1 MRYKSFTFLILG
13 TILATLSGCF
23 LFGTKGIFDKS
34 NFKIVKLEI
43 DNVVYLSPQ
52 ELAMSAKARLNS
64 GANSDDGINPSG
76 ELPFSRSR
84 IDSINLAFNEL
95 RARNTEPGGSESTPL
110 KDLAGISSEAT
121 FNLDRT
127 QDMVYGKTGCNDY
140 TAKFFWQDTTKIVI
154 SGAAST
160 RKACTPKEV
169 SSFHNNFMR
178 NLDGIYVVAKLTN
191 RKGYVLNNGKLR
203 IYIK

>member
-1 MRYKSFTFLILG
+1 MKYKSFTFLIL
-13 TILATLSGCF
+13 TTFLATLSGCF
-23 LFGTKGIFDKS
+23 LFGTKGILDKS

-43 DNVVYLSPQ
+43 DNAVNLSPQ
-52 ELAMSAKARLNS
+52 ELAMSAKAQLNS
-64 GANSDDGINPSG
+64 GVLSSDSMRASG

-84 IDSINLAFNEL
+84 IDSINLAFEEL
-95 RARNTEPGGSESTPL
+95 RARNTEPSDTQSTPL
-110 KDLAGISSEAT
+110 KDLAAISTEAT

-169 SSFHNNFMR
+169 ATFHNNFMR